1 MRSRHG
7 GSSRP
12 QGEDRAG
19 GQGSLRRL
27 RATGRA
33 LALAGVWLG
42 VALVGLELALRIHPA
57 AIPLGALLEFE
68 PGLRAEIAARRNL
81 PRKEDTRL
89 VPRSDGGPPRR
100 MWVYEPGV
108 ELTWHFDEP
117 GVARTTRM
125 DGAGFCNA
133 PADAWQRPHFDVVAV
148 GDSFTFC
155 TAVEPSATWPAR
167 LAALSG
173 RSVYNL
179 GLPGRGLHEY
189 LEALR
194 SFGLEKSPA
203 VVVMNVY
210 EGNDLRDAY
219 TFHQASAEADP
230 ELAGS
235 LCPFPPALCRL
246 REAITLHPFLGRSYA
261 LNFVLGWLSH
271 QTRELEESSIDFH
284 YEVGFP
290 GGQTLAFNPQNG
302 DRGEV
307 RSARLVAEGRLGPE
321 LFDDALE
328 AYRAL
333 ADRYGF
339 VPVLTYSPAAYTTY
353 AGRTRFRDSANAEP
367 LAELSRVQRAYF
379 ERRAR
384 ELGLHYLDLTPAL
397 RRAARDAGPQ
407 ERLYFRTNMHFS
419 PRGHA
424 EAARAIAGFLDSL
437 PSG

>member
-1 MRSRHG
+1 VG
-7 GSSRP
+7 V
-12 QGEDRAG
+12 AA
-19 GQGSLRRL
+19 RL
-27 RATGRA
+27 RALARA
-33 LALAGVWLG
+33 LALVAVWLG
-42 VALVGLELALRIHPA
+42 VVLLGLELALRVHPA

-68 PGLRAEIAARRNL
+68 PALRSEIAVRRNL

-108 ELTWHFDEP
+108 ELSWQFDEP
-117 GVARTTRM
+117 GVAATTRM

-133 PADAWQRPHFDVVAV
+133 PADAWRRAHFDVIAV

-155 TAVEPSATWPAR
+155 TAVAPEATWPAR

-173 RSVYNL
+173 RSVYDL

-194 SFGLEKSPA
+194 GFGLEKSPA

-219 TFHQASAEADP
+219 TFHQASAQADP
-230 ELAGS
+230 RLADS

-246 REAITLHPFLGRSYA
+246 REAVVLHPFLGRSYA
-261 LNFVLGWLSH
+261 LNFVFGWLSH
-271 QTRELEESSIDFH
+271 QTRELQESAIDFR
-284 YEVGFP
+284 YDVAFP
-290 GGQTLAFNPQNG
+290 QGQTVAFNPQNG

-307 RSARLVAEGRLGPE
+307 RSARLVSEGRLGPE

-328 AYRAL
+328 TYRAL
-333 ADRYGF
+333 ADEHGF
-339 VPVLTYSPAAYTTY
+339 VPVLTYTPAAYTTY
-353 AGRTRFRDSANAEP
+353 AGRTNFRDPANAAL
-367 LAELSRVQRAYF
+367 LAELSRVQREYF
-379 ERRAR
+379 ARRAG
-384 ELGLHYLDLTPAL
+384 ELGLPYLDLTPAL
-397 RRAARDAGPQ
+397 RQAARDAGPD
-407 ERLYFRTNMHFS
+407 ERLYFRTNLHLS

-424 EAARAIAGFLDSL
+424 AVARAIAGLLDTL
-437 PSG
+437 PPG